1 MFFASMV
8 VGWNGIGNG
17 DPEHLWHLRD
27 HNGALC
33 GLGSMTKRPHLW
45 HPFAHDDPTST

>member
-27 HNGALC
+27 HN
-33 GLGSMTKRPHLW
+33 S
-45 HPFAHDDPTST
+45 